1 MENKIK
7 GEKMEVYAFIK
18 NIKTKTIHIL
28 KTEREPNGYIS
39 QIKIDLVF
47 DHKSF
52 SKNDLD
58 NNLITYPYN
67 NYITWINISDAREA
81 AKFFANQG
89 YNVCGNCVRE
99 LYKNN
104 YPDMD

>member
-1 MENKIK
+1 
-7 GEKMEVYAFIK
+7 MEVYAFIENK
-18 NIKTKTIHIL
+18 KTKTIHIL
-28 KTEREPNGYIS
+28 KTEMDPKGYIS

-58 NNLITYPYN
+58 NNPITYLYSN
-67 NYITWINISDAREA
+67 SVIWGNISNAREV
-81 AKFFANQG
+81 AKNFANYG
-89 YNVCGNCVRE
+89 YNICGNCVRE